1 MKKFIILISL
11 VASLFS
17 CQDFDELRKD
27 PNRVSDVPYHTLLT
41 QTLYDGVANTLYF
54 NREVN
59 NELMQ
64 YSVSIYGEQ
73 GIHRWWF
80 NSNTAQSQWV
90 TLYRM
95 IENQTRMLELAIAA
109 DDKNYQAVARTLR
122 AYNFYMLTMLFG
134 DIPCSEACNHEK
146 SLQPKFDPQ
155 KDVFKYI
162 VSELDSANRLYDVS
176 KQLVGQD
183 ILYNKNTLKWKKF
196 TNSLALRVLL
206 TEIQKEEV
214 RDVAKE
220 KMVAIL
226 NNPTQYPI
234 FESNADNANLY
245 YTGVEPNFNPRYQD
259 LDNVFSSRRV
269 SLFFING
276 LKLVKDPRI
285 PKWLQGNCTDGVE
298 SGFAPSIANTAADIS
313 TRPIY
318 TMKTS
323 QFNGIMMQFAE
334 VEFIKAE
341 LIFLGFWPG
350 RSASDRDQYY
360 KSGIIASCQYWGVTD
375 DLINTLLRNANIA
388 TFSQSRLYLQ
398 KYYALMFVGAQQW
411 FEFRRTGKLESKNGD
426 VVRKV
431 GVPPANAIMNASEFP
446 KRCLYPLIAQTT
458 NRTNY
463 KAAVKRQGLD
473 DVVTRTWIEVRP
485 IVED

>member
-41 QTLYDGVANTLYF
+41 QTLYDGVANTLSF

-64 YSVSIYGEQ
+64 YSVYIYGEQ

-80 NSNTAQSQWV
+80 NSNTAQSQWT

-95 IENQTRMLELAIAA
+95 IENQTRMLELATVA

-122 AYNFYMLTMLFG
+122 AYNFYLLTMIFG
-134 DIPCSEACNHEK
+134 DIPCSEACKYKEH
-146 SLQPKFDPQ
+146 LQPKFDTQ
-155 KDVFKYI
+155 KEVFKYI
-162 VSELDSANRLYDVS
+162 KEELDTANMLYDVT

-196 TNSLALRVLL
+196 TNSLHLRVLL
-206 TEIQKEEV
+206 TLLQKEEERAV
-214 RDVAKE
+214 VVAK
-220 KMVAIL
+220 MVTIL
-226 NNPTQYPI
+226 NNPAQYPI
-234 FESNADNANLY
+234 FDSNADNANLF

-259 LDNVFSSRRV
+259 LDNVYSSRRT
-269 SLFFING
+269 SIFFING
-276 LKLVKDPRI
+276 LKLVNDPRAA
-285 PKWLQGNCTDGVE
+285 KWLQGTLKDGIN
-298 SGFAPSIANTAADIS
+298 SGFPPSFVGAGDCS
-313 TRPIY
+313 TRPLY
-318 TMKTS
+318 AMKTS
-323 QFNGIMMQFAE
+323 QYNGIMMQFAE

-350 RSASDRDQYY
+350 RNASDRDQYY
-360 KSGIIASCQYWGVTD
+360 KSGIIASCQYWGVTE
-375 DLINTLLRNANIA
+375 DLINTLLRNSNIA
-388 TFSQSRLYLQ
+388 TFSQNRLYLQ
-398 KYYALMFVGAQQW
+398 KYYALMFVAGQQW
-411 FEFRRTGKLESKNGD
+411 FEFRRTGKLESVGGD
-426 VVRKV
+426 RVYKV
-431 GVPPANAIMNASEFP
+431 GIPPSDAIMNASEFP

-463 KAAVKRQGLD
+463 RTAVKRQGLD
-473 DVVTRTWIEVRP
+473 DVVTRTWVEVRP

>member
-17 CQDFDELRKD
+17 CQDFDQLRKD
-27 PNRVSDVPYHTLLT
+27 PNRVSDVPYYTLLT
-41 QTLYDGVANTLYF
+41 QTLYDGVANTLLF

-64 YSVSIYGEQ
+64 YSVYLYGEQ

-95 IENQTRMLELAIAA
+95 IENQTRMNELAKAA

-122 AYNFYMLTMLFG
+122 AYNFYLLTMLFG
-134 DIPCSEACNHEK
+134 DIPCIQACNHEQY
-146 SLQPKFDPQ
+146 LQPEFDPQ
-155 KDVFKYI
+155 SEVFKYI
-162 VSELDSANRLYDVS
+162 TKELDTANMLYDTS
-176 KQLVGQD
+176 KKLVGQD
-183 ILYNKNTLKWKKF
+183 IMYNQNTLKWKKF
-196 TNSLALRVLL
+196 TNSLQLRVQLTLL
-206 TEIQKEEV
+206 QKEEV
-214 RDVAKE
+214 RATAVE
-220 KMVAIL
+220 KMVTIL
-226 NNPTQYPI
+226 NDPTRYPI
-234 FESNADNANLY
+234 FESNDDNANLY
-245 YTGVEPNFNPRYQD
+245 YTGIEPNFNPRFQD
-259 LDNVFSSRRV
+259 LDNVYSSRRT

-276 LKLVKDPRI
+276 LKLVNDPRAA
-285 PKWLQGNCTDGVE
+285 KWLQGTLKDGIP
-298 SGFAPSIANTAADIS
+298 SGFAPSQQGYGDYS
-313 TRPIY
+313 TRPLY

-323 QFNGIMMQFAE
+323 QYNGIMMQFAE

-360 KSGIIASCQYWGVTD
+360 KSGIIASCQYWGVTE
-375 DLINTLLRNANIA
+375 DLINTLLRNSNIA
-388 TFSQSRLYLQ
+388 TFTQSRLYLQ

-411 FEFRRTGKLESKNGD
+411 FEFRRTGKLESVSGATTY
-426 VVRKV
+426 KV
-431 GVPPANAIMNASEFP
+431 GVPPTGAIMNASEFP

-458 NRTNY
+458 NRTHY
-463 KAAVKRQGLD
+463 KEAIHRQGLD
-473 DVVTRTWIEVRP
+473 DVVTRTWVEVRP
-485 IVED
+485 VVED

>member
-17 CQDFDELRKD
+17 CQDFDELRND
-27 PNRVSDVPYHTLLT
+27 PNRVSDVPYHSLLT
-41 QTLYDGVANTLYF
+41 PTLYDGVSNTLTF
-54 NREVN
+54 NKNVN

-64 YSVSIYGEQ
+64 FSVYLYGEQ

-90 TLYRM
+90 TLYKM
-95 IENQTRMLELAIAA
+95 IQNQSLMLELSLQA

-134 DIPCSEACNHEK
+134 DIPCTEACNFKEH
-146 SLQPKFDPQ
+146 LQPVFDPQ
-155 KDVFKYI
+155 KKVFEFI
-162 VSELDSANRLYDVS
+162 VSELDSANKLYDTS

-183 ILYNKNTLKWKKF
+183 IMYNKNTLKWKKF
-196 TNSLALRVLL
+196 TNSLSLRVLL
-206 TEIQKEEV
+206 TLMQKDEER
-214 RDVAKE
+214 RDALE
-220 KMVAIL
+220 KMVNIL
-226 NNPTQYPI
+226 NNPSRYPI

-245 YTGVEPNFNPRYQD
+245 YTGVEPYFNPRFQD
-259 LDNVFSSRRV
+259 LDNEYSSRRT
-269 SLFFING
+269 SLFFISG
-276 LKLVKDPRI
+276 LKLVDDPRAA
-285 PKWLQGNCTDGVE
+285 KWLQGNLKDGIE
-298 SGFAPSIANTAADIS
+298 SGFPPGEQGVADKS
-313 TRPIY
+313 TRPLY
-318 TMKTS
+318 AMKTS

-350 RSASDRDQYY
+350 RNASDRDFYY
-360 KSGIIASCQYWGVTD
+360 RSGIIASCQYWGVTE
-375 DLINTLLRNANIA
+375 DLINTLMRKANIA

-411 FEFRRTGKLESKNGD
+411 FEFRRTGKLESYSA
-426 VVRKV
+426 VTYRV
-431 GVPPANAIMNASEFP
+431 GVPPKNAIMNASEFP

-463 KAAVKRQGLD
+463 KLAIRRQGLD
-473 DVVTRTWIEVRP
+473 DVITRTWVEVRP